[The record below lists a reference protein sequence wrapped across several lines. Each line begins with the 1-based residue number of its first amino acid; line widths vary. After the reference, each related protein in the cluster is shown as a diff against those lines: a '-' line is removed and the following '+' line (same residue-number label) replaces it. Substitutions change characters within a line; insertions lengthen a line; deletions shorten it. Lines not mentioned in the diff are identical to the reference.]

1 MASVGYRRIS
11 IVDQDT
17 GKQLEDVVLDKV
29 FEEKINSATPHRPI
43 LAECLNSLQQGDIFM
58 FTP

>member
-29 FEEKINSATPHRPI
+29 FEEKINCFIEKLQKKTFCNTI
-43 LAECLNSLQQGDIFM
+43 NSR
-58 FTP
+58 